1 MIQNIFHRHR
11 QAGALWVQCAHCHEL
26 IYQREFDDNLKTCPR
41 CNHHARLTASERIA
55 TLVDEGT
62 WIEEDSDLQPAD
74 PLEFTSRGERY
85 ADKLAESQQRT
96 GLREAAVAGQGA
108 IEAIPAR
115 LVILDFGFMG
125 GSMASVVGEKVA
137 RAAERSI
144 EDRRP
149 VIMVTASGGAR
160 MQEGIYSLMQMAK
173 TAGALARLGAAC
185 VPSIS
190 VLTDPTTGGVTAS
203 FASLADVI
211 FAESGA
217 LIGFAGPRVIEQTTK
232 QKLPPDAQRPEFLL
246 KHGMID
252 AIVHR
257 RELRSALGKT
267 LRLFAGGPYAAVPR
281 TRTIRTE
288 AIICDAARPVAVI
301 PSGAPE
307 P

>member
-11 QAGALWVQCAHCHEL
+11 QAGALWVQCTRCHEL

-41 CNHHARLTASERIA
+41 CNHHARISAAERVANLIDA
-55 TLVDEGT
+55 GT
-62 WIEEDSDLQPAD
+62 WSEEDGGLQPAD
-74 PLEFTSRGERY
+74 PLSFISLGEEY
-85 ADKLAESQQRT
+85 ASKLVESQQKT
-96 GLREAAVAGQGA
+96 GLNEAAIAGSGA
-108 IEAIPAR
+108 LDDFPVR
-115 LVILDFGFMG
+115 LVVLDFAFMG

-137 RAAERSI
+137 RAAERSCA
-144 EDRRP
+144 DRRP
-149 VIMVTASGGAR
+149 LVLVSASGGAR

-173 TAGALARLGAAC
+173 TSAALARLGSAR

-203 FASLADVI
+203 FATLADVI

-252 AIVHR
+252 GIVHR
-257 RELRSALGKT
+257 RDLKAALART
-267 LRLFAGGPYAAVPR
+267 LRLFAAGPYAR
-281 TRTIRTE
+281 TAPTGQ
-288 AIICDAARPVAVI
+288 AARTATYPGTLSSV
-301 PSGAPE
+301 PGGASAR
-307 P
+307 

>member
-11 QAGALWVQCAHCHEL
+11 QAGALWVQCTRCHEL

-41 CNHHARLTASERIA
+41 CNHHARLSAKERIS
-55 TLVDEGT
+55 TLLDPGS
-62 WIEEDSDLQPAD
+62 WQEEDADLQPGD
-74 PLEFTSRGERY
+74 PLGFVSLGEHY
-85 ADKLAESQQRT
+85 AAKLDEAQQKT
-96 GLREAAVAGQGA
+96 GLREAAVAGTGE
-108 IEAIPAR
+108 IESLPTR
-115 LVILDFGFMG
+115 VVVLDFGFMG

-137 RAAERSI
+137 RAAERSTS
-144 EDRRP
+144 DRRP
-149 VIMVTASGGAR
+149 LIMVTASGGAR

-173 TAGALARLGAAC
+173 TSAALANLGAAR
-185 VPSIS
+185 VPSFS

-211 FAESGA
+211 LAESGA

-257 RELRSALGKT
+257 RELRSALAKA
-267 LRLFAGGPYAAVPR
+267 LRLYAGGPFANAEPRQSIAPLASRGLASAAS
-281 TRTIRTE
+281 
-288 AIICDAARPVAVI
+288 AG
-301 PSGAPE
+301 SGAPE
-307 P
+307 L